1 MRINKIKEEKYITK
15 PPSAPR
21 AHDLT
26 WHHVMPCNLHDHK
39 IALLIKRFMNTYIHV
54 VWYFRNEE
62 KQEILWDYSMDLVK
76 DFISDDLL
84 EGLQKPESIENK

>member
-1 MRINKIKEEKYITK
+1 MNK
-15 PPSAPR
+15 
-21 AHDLT
+21 
-26 WHHVMPCNLHDHK
+26 
-39 IALLIKRFMNTYIHV
+39 YIHV

-84 EGLQKPESIENK
+84 LGLQKPENIQNK